1 MGKRKDSAL
10 LKVKSEDRLRFK
22 AFKEWIVS
30 LKCFQSLHSSKSIW
44 RIHYSIIL
52 LEEKSSNNKEV
63 LQISWRQRNL
73 FLQMGMC
80 MFGCTMSAWFTPWN
94 ISFHSILIVSNERT
108 LDTIFF
114 FCYIYLYCKYLSQLN
129 PTAYSQWDEK
139 SKMLPR
145 HFTWTA
151 SVLLVLIRV
160 ALGTTKEKAWL
171 SA

>member
-10 LKVKSEDRLRFK
+10 LKVKSEDRLCFK
-22 AFKEWIVS
+22 AFKGWIVP

-80 MFGCTMSAWFTPWN
+80 MFGCTMNAWFIPWD

-108 LDTIFF
+108 LDKIFF
-114 FCYIYLYCKYLSQLN
+114 LVTYIYTVNIYLSLIRL
-129 PTAYSQWDEK
+129 PTASDTK
-139 SKMLPR
+139 SPKCFQGSLPGQR
-145 HFTWTA
+145 LFY
-151 SVLLVLIRV
+151 
-160 ALGTTKEKAWL
+160 
-171 SA
+171 